1 MKRWWNEKDLLDII
15 PEVCLYKELSLNEI
29 VDMIYH
35 YVIKQLINPN

>member
-15 PEVCLYKELSLNEI
+15 SEVYLHKELSLNEI

-35 YVIKQLINPN
+35 DVIK